1 MGDVNNDGT
10 RSPGARDEDLPPDFF
25 DLGDEDLREIADC
38 DEAVHRIY
46 HFLDGE
52 LTEERRRAIA
62 AHLDLCGPC
71 VEAYGFESE
80 LRRVVADRCRD
91 HVPDHLRQRVAEA
104 IQHEQ
109 VASEPRG
116 G

>member
-1 MGDVNNDGT
+1 MGDAIHDGT
-10 RSPGARDEDLPPDFF
+10 GVPGATGGDLPPDFF
-25 DLGDEDLREIADC
+25 DLGDDDLSEIADC
-38 DEAVHRIY
+38 EEAVHRIY

-52 LTEERRRAIA
+52 LTDERRRAIA

-71 VEAYGFESE
+71 VDAYGFESE

-91 HVPDHLRQRVAEA
+91 HVPERLRARIAEA

-109 VASEPRG
+109 VASDSRG